1 MTDSRANIVIPYVRF
16 LVRSGA
22 AELTRRD
29 RPPTIDAEMVPVGR
43 DASEPTVE
51 KPPYGSVVD
60 VLEKG
65 PPRRSNGDHDE
76 AQTSHRILDGR
87 C

>member
-1 MTDSRANIVIPYVRF
+1 MIRRQRRF
-16 LVRSGA
+16 V
-22 AELTRRD
+22 
-29 RPPTIDAEMVPVGR
+29 VPVGK
-43 DASEPTVE
+43 DASEPVE
-51 KPPYGSVVD
+51 KPPYRSVVD

-76 AQTSHRILDGR
+76 AQTSHGILDGR